1 MILNAIKNIYLKM
14 ELKYFKL
21 KIAFKK
27 KLFINVI
34 KKIMALKL
42 H

>member
-1 MILNAIKNIYLKM
+1 M

-27 KLFINVI
+27 NLFINVI